1 MMQTVIVDQL
11 KRRGQLGRRGKQ
23 YGDKRDLYNVLGY
36 IFNPLVEDYW
46 QLFLRQDLAKRIVK
60 AAPIATWRNP
70 PVIQETANP
79 TRETEFEKAVDTL
92 IKRINLWSYFKRVD
106 VLAGIGY
113 YGVLL
118 LGVNR
123 GNLET
128 QIQSGAFRSPADL
141 LFLSAFSQR
150 HAQVKNYDDNPNSPN
165 YGKPLSYTINMTGD
179 IASQFGRTATA
190 AYRPAVSH
198 PDQIV
203 HASRVMHW
211 AEDLTEDEVNGTPRL
226 EPVLNRLFDIEKV
239 AGGSAEMYW
248 RGAYGGFALEV
259 AEGATSAFAGA
270 GEIDPNVVDE
280 WAHGMRRWI
289 DLEGYKL
296 KEIQGRDVK
305 PAEVFQV
312 LVQLVSACTNI
323 PQRILFGSERGS
335 LASTEDEQHWNDFI
349 VDRRTEYATPKVREF
364 VDRMISWGVL
374 PAPGDRYE
382 VVWPDVASP
391 NEKDRA
397 ATFRDWA
404 LGIQAV
410 SPAGA
415 PDLVISPS
423 EVRTKFLGLPATPE
437 ADNLPDI
444 PLPEPMPGPAPAAP
458 GPSPIVNSRNG
469 SSR

>member
-1 MMQTVIVDQL
+1 MSKRAPKPEKPLDKTAGLQLMMQTVIVDQL

-165 YGKPLSYTINMTGD
+165 YGKP
-179 IASQFGRTATA
+179 
-190 AYRPAVSH
+190 
-198 PDQIV
+198 
-203 HASRVMHW
+203 
-211 AEDLTEDEVNGTPRL
+211 
-226 EPVLNRLFDIEKV
+226 
-239 AGGSAEMYW
+239 
-248 RGAYGGFALEV
+248 
-259 AEGATSAFAGA
+259 
-270 GEIDPNVVDE
+270 
-280 WAHGMRRWI
+280 
-289 DLEGYKL
+289 
-296 KEIQGRDVK
+296 
-305 PAEVFQV
+305 
-312 LVQLVSACTNI
+312 
-323 PQRILFGSERGS
+323 
-335 LASTEDEQHWNDFI
+335 
-349 VDRRTEYATPKVREF
+349 
-364 VDRMISWGVL
+364 
-374 PAPGDRYE
+374 
-382 VVWPDVASP
+382 
-391 NEKDRA
+391 
-397 ATFRDWA
+397 
-404 LGIQAV
+404 
-410 SPAGA
+410 
-415 PDLVISPS
+415 
-423 EVRTKFLGLPATPE
+423 
-437 ADNLPDI
+437 
-444 PLPEPMPGPAPAAP
+444 
-458 GPSPIVNSRNG
+458 
-469 SSR
+469 